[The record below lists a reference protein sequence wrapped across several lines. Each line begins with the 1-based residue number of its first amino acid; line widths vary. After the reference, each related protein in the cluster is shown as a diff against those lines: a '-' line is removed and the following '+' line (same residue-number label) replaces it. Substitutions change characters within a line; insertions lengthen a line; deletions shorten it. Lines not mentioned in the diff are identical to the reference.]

1 MEDKYLTVTQLTKY
15 IKFKID
21 NDPHLVNVFLKGEI
35 SNFKAHTRGD
45 MYFTIKDE
53 TSRINAIMFVGDA
66 KKLNFMPQDGMKV
79 MVVGRISVFES
90 TGQYQIFVNEMIED
104 GVWNLFV

>member
-35 SNFKAHTRGD
+35 SNFKAHTRGH

-53 TSRINAIMFVGDA
+53 TSRINAIMFSNDA
-66 KKLNFMPQDGMKV
+66 KKINFIPQDGMKV
-79 MVVGRISVFES
+79 MVVGRVSVYEA
-90 TGQYQIFVNEMIED
+90 TGASE
-104 GVWNLFV
+104 GWTC

>member
-35 SNFKAHTRGD
+35 SYLGITESIEYAMQDVPKIDNPSLEDIMNTDKL
-45 MYFTIKDE
+45 
-53 TSRINAIMFVGDA
+53 SRELVYKFR
-66 KKLNFMPQDGMKV
+66 K
-79 MVVGRISVFES
+79 
-90 TGQYQIFVNEMIED
+90 
-104 GVWNLFV
+104 